1 MRIRSG
7 VSATGITVA
16 SFGLL
21 IATAGAAAAQTPTP
35 SAVTGVIT
43 GLHTFTLNP
52 ADIVVIGELLRPET
66 PLYGADVPVIGIS
79 TVKGVTTVTTGST
92 FLPLNR
98 AKVTTTFKVVPPPP

>member
-1 MRIRSG
+1 
-7 VSATGITVA
+7 
-16 SFGLL
+16 
-21 IATAGAAAAQTPTP
+21 
-35 SAVTGVIT
+35 
-43 GLHTFTLNP
+43 
-52 ADIVVIGELLRPET
+52 VIGELLRPET